1 MTLPITNRQVLPD
14 ERVTGYSR
22 PMNAAERVRRRA
34 AELIEER
41 GWTQAALAQSL
52 GKTQPWMSKFLR
64 GDLDLGLDELDQLA
78 QAIGS
83 TAVELV
89 RDPEG
94 FQFCADLTPSEMALL
109 RRVRKLSPSVRDAVG
124 IMVAAAEPAQHV
136 SRMGKPTYVGP
147 TPTTPAELSQV
158 VSALAQQID
167 SFIAGSQADA
177 RRQVAT
183 ARDALTLASSGRG
196 NRRRRVPKSSGG

>member
-1 MTLPITNRQVLPD
+1 
-14 ERVTGYSR
+14 
-22 PMNAAERVRRRA
+22 MNAAERVRRRVR
-34 AELIEER
+34 ELLEER
-41 GWTQAALAQSL
+41 GWTQKALADAL
-52 GKTQPWMSKFLR
+52 GKTSPWMSQFLA
-64 GDLDLGLDELDQLA
+64 GALNLGLDDIDQLA
-78 QAIGS
+78 LALGT

-183 ARDALTLASSGRG
+183 ARDTLTLASGGRG
-196 NRRRRVPKSSGG
+196 NRRRRVPKPSGV